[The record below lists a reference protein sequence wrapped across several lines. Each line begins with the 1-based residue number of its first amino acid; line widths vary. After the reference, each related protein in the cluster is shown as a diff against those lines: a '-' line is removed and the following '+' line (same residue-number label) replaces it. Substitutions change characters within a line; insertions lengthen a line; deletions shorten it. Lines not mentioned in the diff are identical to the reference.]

1 VHPDDQA
8 LYGAT
13 LEEALRGNQG
23 WHGLVLRWRH
33 RDGGWRELESNAS
46 PLFDEHGRLTGL
58 QGSDRDVT
66 QRRRGENALRQS
78 EARYR
83 ALFETMTQGAFVQRA
98 DGALLDVNPAALE
111 LFGLTRDEFLART
124 SMTPDWRVIGPDGST
139 MPGPDHPSMRALAT
153 GQPVRDAAVGVFN
166 PRDSRLAW
174 LVVNAIPEFH
184 DGQTTPYQVFVT
196 LHDVT
201 EERQARALLTGQ
213 MKVMELIATGVPLSE
228 TLDELVRLIE
238 AQAPGIRVSI
248 LLTAPDGA
256 HLHHCVAP
264 SLPAA
269 YVRAIDGAVIGS
281 RAGPCGTAAFRGEQ
295 VIVEDIAGDPLWS
308 DYRDLALTHGL
319 RACWSTPILDSG
331 RQVLG
336 TVGFYH
342 ASPCRPDERHLRLI
356 DMAVQ
361 TASIAVARQR
371 EEAALRLSEG
381 RFRHISSLTSD
392 IAYSCSKDAEGG
404 YAIDWISGAS
414 LAITGYTLDEIEA
427 MQCWRGLVV
436 DADRPLF
443 DRWVTGLAP
452 GESGSCQLRLR
463 GKSGQS
469 IWVESQ
475 AECAA
480 DPDISDARRLYGG
493 LRDITERRVNEEKLR
508 LAAEVFASTSEG
520 ILITD
525 PNADIQAVNP
535 AFSAITGY
543 SEDEVRGRNPRLLQS
558 GRHER
563 AYYQAMWSSL
573 LDTGHWRGEIWNRHK
588 DGEAHPELLTISAA
602 KDDAGETTHYI
613 AVITDISQL
622 KRSQEALDF
631 LAHHDPLTRLPNRS
645 LFRDR
650 LDHALQRVQRE
661 HDKLALLFVDL
672 DRFKNVNDT
681 LGHPVGDELLRMVA
695 QRMSEQLRG
704 GDTLARVGGDEF
716 VLLLE
721 EDAGPRNAESVAH
734 KLLELFSQPLRVGD
748 RALFITAS
756 IGISLYPHD
765 GDDAD
770 TLLKHADLAMYRAK
784 EEGRNTYQFYEPI
797 LSAGAFER
805 MLVENALRGAVSR
818 SELLLHYQPQIEL
831 VDGSLAAVEALVR
844 WQHPEL
850 GLVAPSRFI
859 PVAEEM
865 GIICEIGDWV
875 LREACRQMA
884 AWREAGL
891 AIPRLSVNLSV
902 QQIERGDLVATV
914 RDLLADWGLNPVQL
928 EMEVTESLLMRQTG
942 RGLEVLE
949 GLRQLGVYLAVDDF
963 GTGYSSL
970 AYLKRMPVHRLK
982 IDQSFVRDI
991 GRDPNDEAIV
1001 RAIVAM
1007 GQSLGLELIGEG
1019 VEQAQQ
1025 ADFLRAAGC
1034 QIAQGYLY
1042 GRPVSAEEIIARWS
1056 PRP

>member
-1 VHPDDQA
+1 
-8 LYGAT
+8 
-13 LEEALRGNQG
+13 
-23 WHGLVLRWRH
+23 
-33 RDGGWRELESNAS
+33 
-46 PLFDEHGRLTGL
+46 
-58 QGSDRDVT
+58 
-66 QRRRGENALRQS
+66 
-78 EARYR
+78 
-83 ALFETMTQGAFVQRA
+83 
-98 DGALLDVNPAALE
+98 
-111 LFGLTRDEFLART
+111 
-124 SMTPDWRVIGPDGST
+124 
-139 MPGPDHPSMRALAT
+139 
-153 GQPVRDAAVGVFN
+153 
-166 PRDSRLAW
+166 
-174 LVVNAIPEFH
+174 
-184 DGQTTPYQVFVT
+184 
-196 LHDVT
+196 
-201 EERQARALLTGQ
+201 
-213 MKVMELIATGVPLSE
+213 
-228 TLDELVRLIE
+228 
-238 AQAPGIRVSI
+238 
-248 LLTAPDGA
+248 
-256 HLHHCVAP
+256 
-264 SLPAA
+264 
-269 YVRAIDGAVIGS
+269 
-281 RAGPCGTAAFRGEQ
+281 
-295 VIVEDIAGDPLWS
+295 
-308 DYRDLALTHGL
+308 
-319 RACWSTPILDSG
+319 
-331 RQVLG
+331 
-336 TVGFYH
+336 
-342 ASPCRPDERHLRLI
+342 
-356 DMAVQ
+356 
-361 TASIAVARQR
+361 
-371 EEAALRLSEG
+371 
-381 RFRHISSLTSD
+381 
-392 IAYSCSKDAEGG
+392 
-404 YAIDWISGAS
+404 
-414 LAITGYTLDEIEA
+414 
-427 MQCWRGLVV
+427 
-436 DADRPLF
+436 
-443 DRWVTGLAP
+443 
-452 GESGSCQLRLR
+452 
-463 GKSGQS
+463 
-469 IWVESQ
+469 
-475 AECAA
+475 
-480 DPDISDARRLYGG
+480 
-493 LRDITERRVNEEKLR
+493 
-508 LAAEVFASTSEG
+508 
-520 ILITD
+520 
-525 PNADIQAVNP
+525 
-535 AFSAITGY
+535 
-543 SEDEVRGRNPRLLQS
+543 
-558 GRHER
+558 
-563 AYYQAMWSSL
+563 
-573 LDTGHWRGEIWNRHK
+573 
-588 DGEAHPELLTISAA
+588 
-602 KDDAGETTHYI
+602 
-613 AVITDISQL
+613 
-622 KRSQEALDF
+622 
-631 LAHHDPLTRLPNRS
+631 
-645 LFRDR
+645 
-650 LDHALQRVQRE
+650 
-661 HDKLALLFVDL
+661 
-672 DRFKNVNDT
+672 
-681 LGHPVGDELLRMVA
+681 VGDELLRMVA